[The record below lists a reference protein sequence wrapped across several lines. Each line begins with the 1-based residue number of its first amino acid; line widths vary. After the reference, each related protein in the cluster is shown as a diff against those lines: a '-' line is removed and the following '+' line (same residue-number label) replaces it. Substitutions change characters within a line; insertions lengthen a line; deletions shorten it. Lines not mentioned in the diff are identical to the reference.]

1 MKKRKKKRLPFRLRS
16 NRRFWA
22 SLITAAILLFLQQH
36 GQPINQNHPLPGEE
50 TLEGADIASVYD
62 GDTFKINLN
71 VRWRYIVK
79 KFPCARGGL
88 PGNERKNR
96 QRKTFGPAG

>member
-1 MKKRKKKRLPFRLRS
+1 MKKRKTKRLPFRLRS

-22 SLITAAILLFLQQH
+22 SLITAAILFFLQQQ
-36 GQPINQNHPLPGEE
+36 GKPINQHQPMPGEE

-71 VRWRYIVK
+71 GSLAVYCEKVPVRAGWT
-79 KFPCARGGL
+79 AR
-88 PGNERKNR
+88 K
-96 QRKTFGPAG
+96 

>member
-1 MKKRKKKRLPFRLRS
+1 MKKRKTKCLPFRFRS

-36 GQPINQNHPLPGEE
+36 GQPINQNHPLPGKE

-71 VRWRYIVK
+71 GSLAVYCEKVPVRAGWTT
-79 KFPCARGGL
+79 
-88 PGNERKNR
+88 RK
-96 QRKTFGPAG
+96 